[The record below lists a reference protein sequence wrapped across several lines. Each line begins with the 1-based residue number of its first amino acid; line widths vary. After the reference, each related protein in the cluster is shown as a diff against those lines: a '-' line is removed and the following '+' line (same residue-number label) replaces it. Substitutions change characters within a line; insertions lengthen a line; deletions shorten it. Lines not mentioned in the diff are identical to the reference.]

1 MTSRE
6 QDELNRLL
14 TAAAE
19 EAKAQG
25 LSLSMRA
32 RIVEARLAIKHLAV
46 DPT

>member
-1 MTSRE
+1 MTSHE
-6 QDELNRLL
+6 QAELHRLL
-14 TAAAE
+14 NEAAE